1 MSCDYINDA
10 FGEAVKTSPKYQEV
24 ENEAIK
30 LLLGIVKIRI
40 SYDEIFEGFESVA
53 RRLVELDDDTIRPG
67 YPLWL
72 SKFFAFHFIKR
83 RDWYLL
89 RKMYTEQP
97 EKFNTAALQMRYREI
112 EQMEL
117 DESFFETCKYCLRK
131 LRHKHW
137 VNDS

>member
-1 MSCDYINDA
+1 MSYDYINDT
-10 FGEAVKTSPKYQEV
+10 FGEVVKTSPKYQDV

-30 LLLGIVKIRI
+30 LLLGIVQSRI

-67 YPLWL
+67 DPLWL
-72 SKFFAFHFIKR
+72 SKFLAFHFIKW

-97 EKFNTAALQMRYREI
+97 EKFNTEALQMKYREI
-112 EQMEL
+112 EQMGL
-117 DESFFETCKYCLRK
+117 DESFFETCRYCLSELK
-131 LRHKHW
+131 HK
-137 VNDS
+137 VKAQGE